1 MPEDILV
8 EVSIPEANV
17 VYSSVLVGP
26 AGLAG
31 SRWYASSGVPS
42 TGLGVI
48 GDYYLNT
55 DNGQFYA
62 KTSSTN
68 WRPDGNLTGPTGP
81 TGATGATGPTGPQG
95 IQGPIGLTGDTGPQ
109 GIQGIQGP
117 KGDTGD
123 TGPQG
128 IQGPKGDTGD
138 TGPQGI
144 QGIQGPIGLTGDTGQ
159 QGIQGIQGPIG
170 LTGDTGQQGIQ
181 GIQGPK
187 GDTGDTGPQG
197 ASGSVTDGDKG
208 DVTVSGSGTVWTV
221 DALADTNSTPLNQ
234 AIIKYVHNDSGVAIN
249 KGQVVYVVGSQGT
262 RLTVALADASNEV
275 TAATTIGIAMANIAI
290 NGDGY
295 IIVQGMLAG
304 LNTNLL
310 TEGYSLWLSETP
322 GEITITKPTSP
333 AHKVL
338 VGWCVKQGPGASG
351 IIYVKIANGQE
362 LDELHDVLI
371 TSPDTNHILYYDA
384 TVGVWKNQ
392 LGTNIFA
399 PTSHT
404 HSIANV
410 TGLQTALDGKAPTSH
425 THAISDVTNLQ
436 TTLDSKAAT
445 SHTHTIANVTG
456 LQTALDGKQKVIT
469 SGTNAP
475 TGGNDGDIYL
485 QYT

>member
-17 VYSSVLVGP
+17 IYSSVLVGP

-31 SRWYASSGVPS
+31 SKWYASSGVPS
-42 TGLGVI
+42 AGLGVI

-55 DNGQFYA
+55 SNGQFYE
-62 KTSSTN
+62 KTSSVN
-68 WRPDGNLTGPTGP
+68 WRLAGNLTGP
-81 TGATGATGPTGPQG
+81 TGATGATGATGPQG
-95 IQGPIGLTGDTGPQ
+95 PTGATGPQ
-109 GIQGIQGP
+109 GP
-117 KGDTGD
+117 TGA

-128 IQGPKGDTGD
+128 P
-138 TGPQGI
+138 
-144 QGIQGPIGLTGDTGQ
+144 
-159 QGIQGIQGPIG
+159 
-170 LTGDTGQQGIQ
+170 
-181 GIQGPK
+181 
-187 GDTGDTGPQG
+187 
-197 ASGSVTDGDKG
+197 SGTISDGDKG

-221 DALADTNSTPLNQ
+221 DALADANSTPLNQ

-295 IIVQGMLAG
+295 IILQGMLAG

-338 VGWCVKQGPGASG
+338 VGWCVKQGPGSSG

-404 HSIANV
+404 H
-410 TGLQTALDGKAPTSH
+410 
-425 THAISDVTNLQ
+425 
-436 TTLDSKAAT
+436 
-445 SHTHTIANVTG
+445 TIANVTN
-456 LQTALDGKQKVIT
+456 LQTALDGKQKTIT
-469 SGTNAP
+469 SGTTAP

-485 QYT
+485 QYV